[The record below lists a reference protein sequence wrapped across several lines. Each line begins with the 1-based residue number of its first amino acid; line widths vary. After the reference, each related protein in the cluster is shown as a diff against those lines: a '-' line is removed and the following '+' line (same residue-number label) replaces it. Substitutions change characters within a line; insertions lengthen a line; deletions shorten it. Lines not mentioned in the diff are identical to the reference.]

1 MASRRN
7 NYNNQNNLNDWK
19 PKTELGS
26 KVKKGDIV
34 SIDSVFE
41 NGYNILEPEVVEKL
55 IPGIKSEVL
64 LIGQAKGKYGGG
76 QRRAFKQ
83 TRKKTKEGEKVG
95 FSAMVAVGDYSGHVG
110 IGLGR
115 GSETFP
121 TREKA
126 KIKAKLNLI
135 SLRRGCGSWECGCQ
149 GNHSI
154 PYAVEGKC
162 GSLTIRLMSAPKG
175 TGLKV
180 ETEVAK
186 VLKLAGISDV
196 WSEVKGKSRSKVNL
210 IKASFNA
217 LKKLQEF
224 RLRVE
229 DVEKLGIN
237 QGSQKLKL
245 N

>member
-1 MASRRN
+1 MASRN
-7 NYNNQNNLNDWK
+7 NYNNQNNLDDWK
-19 PKTELGS
+19 PKTELGL

-34 SIDSVFE
+34 SIDSVFQ

-95 FSAMVAVGDYSGHVG
+95 FSAMVAVGDHSGHVG

-135 SLRRGCGSWECGCQ
+135 SLRRGCGSWECGCK

-180 ETEVAK
+180 ENEVAK
-186 VLKLAGISDV
+186 VLELAGISDV
-196 WSEVKGKSRSKVNL
+196 WSEVKGKSRSKINL
-210 IKASFNA
+210 IKAAFSA
-217 LKKLQEF
+217 LEKLQDF
-224 RLRVE
+224 RLRPE
-229 DVEKLGIN
+229 DVENLGIN